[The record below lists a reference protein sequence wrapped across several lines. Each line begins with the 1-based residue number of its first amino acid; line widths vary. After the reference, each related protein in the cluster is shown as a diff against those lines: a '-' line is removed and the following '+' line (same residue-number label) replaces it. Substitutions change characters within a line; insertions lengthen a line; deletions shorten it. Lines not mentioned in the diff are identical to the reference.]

1 VSVAEVVPI
10 RPLCTIGGSEI
21 AAAAGVD
28 PYRSR
33 VALWLEK
40 TGRLDPPET
49 EAMRWGELLE
59 PAIWNE
65 LEDRGYELTVSNP
78 AGLTDAERPWLV
90 GHPDGFV
97 ALGAETGV
105 LEVKTASP
113 WVARHE
119 WADGGAPLAY
129 AAQLHHYFHLTGL
142 SVGLLACL
150 VGGRRLE
157 LRTVRRDEAIIAGL
171 LALADDF
178 YGYVTT
184 ERPPPPDGS
193 DSARDALAAMWPE
206 AAPGKVARLDRA
218 GTAELREY
226 RLRHAAAAAAQR
238 QADEYQQLLQARMG
252 DAETLI
258 GPNDEPVARWP
269 SFTTRRLDT
278 TRLRA
283 ELPEIADRY
292 TVATTSRRFTLE

>member
-78 AGLTDAERPWLV
+78 AGLTDPERPWLV

-97 ALGAETGV
+97 AIGDKPGV
-105 LEVKTASP
+105 LEIKTASP

-129 AAQLHHYFHLTGL
+129 AAQLGLEPGPLGHVYFVPFKRERCGGMRQ
-142 SVGLLACL
+142 SSRACS
-150 VGGRRLE
+150 RS
-157 LRTVRRDEAIIAGL
+157 
-171 LALADDF
+171 
-178 YGYVTT
+178 
-184 ERPPPPDGS
+184 P
-193 DSARDALAAMWPE
+193 
-206 AAPGKVARLDRA
+206 
-218 GTAELREY
+218 
-226 RLRHAAAAAAQR
+226 
-238 QADEYQQLLQARMG
+238 
-252 DAETLI
+252 
-258 GPNDEPVARWP
+258 
-269 SFTTRRLDT
+269 
-278 TRLRA
+278 
-283 ELPEIADRY
+283 
-292 TVATTSRRFTLE
+292 TTSTAT